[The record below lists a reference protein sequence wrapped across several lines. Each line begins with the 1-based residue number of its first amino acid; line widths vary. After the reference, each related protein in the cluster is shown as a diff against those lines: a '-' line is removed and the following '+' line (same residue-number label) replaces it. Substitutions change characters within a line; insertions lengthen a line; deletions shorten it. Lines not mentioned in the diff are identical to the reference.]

1 MNLIENNRQIPR
13 MRTVKEA
20 AAEIKQ
26 LDAHSA
32 LTEWRIRELALSGV
46 LPRVQAKSCLL
57 TSTHFLSI
65 CKTRPPR
72 SFSARR
78 QRRTP
83 PCRVSGRYI
92 KAVRA

>member
-46 LPRVQAKSCLL
+46 LPRVQAGKKLL
-57 TSTHFLSI
+57 INLDTLFEYLQDPTAEKF
-65 CKTRPPR
+65 
-72 SFSARR
+72 
-78 QRRTP
+78 QRTQTAASNVVQGIRKI
-83 PCRVSGRYI
+83 Y
-92 KAVRA
+92 

>member
-1 MNLIENNRQIPR
+1 MNLIENNRKIPR

-46 LPRVQAKSCLL
+46 LPRVQAGKQLL
-57 TSTHFLSI
+57 INLDTLFEYLQDPTAEKF
-65 CKTRPPR
+65 
-72 SFSARR
+72 
-78 QRRTP
+78 QRTQTAANT
-83 PCRVSGRYI
+83 
-92 KAVRA
+92 AVQGIRKIY

>member
-1 MNLIENNRQIPR
+1 MTEHKPINIPR

-46 LPRVQAKSCLL
+46 LPRVQAGKKLL
-57 TSTHFLSI
+57 INLDTLFEYLENPTAAKFQPKH
-65 CKTRPPR
+65 T
-72 SFSARR
+72 AAN
-78 QRRTP
+78 T
-83 PCRVSGRYI
+83 
-92 KAVRA
+92 AVQGIRKIY

>member
-1 MNLIENNRQIPR
+1 MNLIENNRKIPR

-46 LPRVQAKSCLL
+46 LPRVQAGKKLL
-57 TSTHFLSI
+57 INLDTLFEYLQ
-65 CKTRPPR
+65 
-72 SFSARR
+72 ARR
-78 QRRTP
+78 QRQTP

>member
-1 MNLIENNRQIPR
+1 MTEHKPINIPR

-46 LPRVQAKSCLL
+46 LPRVQAGKKLL
-57 TSTHFLSI
+57 INLDTVFEYLQDPTAEKF
-65 CKTRPPR
+65 
-72 SFSARR
+72 
-78 QRRTP
+78 QRAQTTANN
-83 PCRVSGRYI
+83 
-92 KAVRA
+92 AVQGIRKIF

>member
-1 MNLIENNRQIPR
+1 MNGYSQVKIPR

-46 LPRVQAKSCLL
+46 LPRVQAGKKLL
-57 TSTHFLSI
+57 INLDTLFEYLQDPTAEKF
-65 CKTRPPR
+65 
-72 SFSARR
+72 
-78 QRRTP
+78 QRAQTTANN
-83 PCRVSGRYI
+83 
-92 KAVRA
+92 AVQGIRKIF